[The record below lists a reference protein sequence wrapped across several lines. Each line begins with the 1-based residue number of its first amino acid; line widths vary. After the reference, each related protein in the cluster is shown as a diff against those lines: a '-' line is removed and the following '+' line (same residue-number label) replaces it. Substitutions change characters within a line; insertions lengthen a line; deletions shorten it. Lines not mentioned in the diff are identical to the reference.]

1 MNNTERR
8 DKGKIVDLKYVDPRI
23 IRDRILT
30 KPAGDSSG
38 NAAFGGVAW
47 AHQAVP
53 RQYGRSAGT
62 MTITDYFVALGG
74 MLASLGCAGF
84 VAAGLIRVRSRHQA

>member
-1 MNNTERR
+1 
-8 DKGKIVDLKYVDPRI
+8 
-23 IRDRILT
+23 
-30 KPAGDSSG
+30 
-38 NAAFGGVAW
+38 
-47 AHQAVP
+47 
-53 RQYGRSAGT
+53 